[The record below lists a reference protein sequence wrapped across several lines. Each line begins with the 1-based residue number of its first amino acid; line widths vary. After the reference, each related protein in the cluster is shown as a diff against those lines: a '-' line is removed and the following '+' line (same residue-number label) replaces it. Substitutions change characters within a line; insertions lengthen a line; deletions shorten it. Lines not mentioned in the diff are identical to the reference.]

1 MIVNV
6 QSHCSNVDSLE
17 TFVDSVT
24 KPFDLPC
31 LSQTILHDDEIS
43 KDSHSDGH
51 FKGWQQLTR
60 GDVWG
65 NAQEVDEE

>member
-43 KDSHSDGH
+43 KDSHRDGH
-51 FKGWQQLTR
+51 FKG
-60 GDVWG
+60 
-65 NAQEVDEE
+65 